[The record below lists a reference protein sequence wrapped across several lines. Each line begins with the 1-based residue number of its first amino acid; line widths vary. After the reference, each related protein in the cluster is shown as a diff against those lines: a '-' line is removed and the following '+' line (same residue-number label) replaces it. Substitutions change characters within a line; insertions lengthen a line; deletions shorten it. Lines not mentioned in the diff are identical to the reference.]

1 MSQPTVSGLQPM
13 GTVHAATTS
22 FSEESILQA
31 FAEASNP
38 IQMTVHNNNDKNPR
52 FTILQQYISLI
63 VADKIRLSDGKCLTC
78 YFDPTSSTEV
88 ANKCHQHHIAQHG
101 WTCKSSRHLN
111 TWRCPICAQHIP
123 IEDKKIDYSSE
134 EHQEIEEVFNL
145 HCKGCYEVF
154 SKEDIHDDSE
164 SESDEEEEAQPRVSD
179 KFGYILAT
187 ILTESSL
194 TESLKQVNQTTF
206 RLILCSR
213 VSNKTHPLVL
223 SNMLF

>member
-1 MSQPTVSGLQPM
+1 MSQPAVSGLQPM
-13 GTVHAATTS
+13 GTVHAVTAS

-31 FAEASNP
+31 FVEASNP
-38 IQMTVHNNNDKNPR
+38 IQMTAHNNNNKNPR
-52 FTILQQYISLI
+52 YTILKQHISLL

-88 ANKCHQHHIAQHG
+88 ANKCHKHHIAQHG
-101 WTCKSSRHLN
+101 WTCESSRHPN

-123 IEDKKIDYSSE
+123 IEDKKINYSSE
-134 EHQEIEEVFNL
+134 EHQEIEEVFDL
-145 HCKGCYEVF
+145 HCKGCYEAF
-154 SKEDIHDDSE
+154 LKEDVHDESE
-164 SESDEEEEAQPRVSD
+164 SESDKEEAQSKVSD

-194 TESLKQVNQTTF
+194 TESLKQVNQATF

-213 VSNKTHPLVL
+213 VSNKTHLLIL